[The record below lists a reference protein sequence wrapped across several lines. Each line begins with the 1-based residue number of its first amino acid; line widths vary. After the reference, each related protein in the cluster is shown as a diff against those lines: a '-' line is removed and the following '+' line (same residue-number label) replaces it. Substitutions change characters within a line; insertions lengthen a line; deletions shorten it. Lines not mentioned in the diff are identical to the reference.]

1 MKKAILMILLVFV
14 IILLGIITYENPNKE
29 PEIIPVN
36 SGTITTEIDETLL
49 EETLPIEED
58 TLYDVTIPEK
68 YAENESE
75 FYNKYFTEGN
85 LLGDSTGLYIQ
96 ESNYPQLNTYKT
108 SLDKRAY
115 DSTITIDVGLLNST
129 YMSDETTTLAEHI
142 TNQNKQLDDIL
153 TYYAEINQT
162 TKQDQK
168 CYYKINGM
176 MIVTNDERKPKKI
189 KVTIN
194 DSKPQTFTLNN
205 TDKYQLLDLD
215 YTQDNIEKPVSV
227 KIDIISS
234 YNNTVNP
241 DDPHLYIEDITFGIE
256 SNLPQGR

>member
-1 MKKAILMILLVFV
+1 MKKAILMLLLVFV

-29 PEIIPVN
+29 PVLIPIEDE
-36 SGTITTEIDETLL
+36 SITTEIDETLL
-49 EETLPIEED
+49 EENIYTEED
-58 TLYDVTIPEK
+58 TLYDITIPEK

-75 FYNKYFTEGN
+75 FYNKYYTKGN
-85 LLGDSTGLYIQ
+85 LLGDSTGVYIQ
-96 ESNYPQLNTYKT
+96 ESNYPQLNTYKST
-108 SLDKRAY
+108 IDKRAY
-115 DSTITIDVGLLNST
+115 DSTITIDVGLLNSI

-142 TNQNKQLDDIL
+142 TNQNNKLNEIL
-153 TYYAEINQT
+153 NYYSEINPDI
-162 TKQDQK
+162 KSDQK

-176 MIVTNDERKPKKI
+176 MLVTNDERKPKKI

-205 TDKYQLLDLD
+205 IDKYQLLDLN
-215 YTQDNIEKPVSV
+215 YTQDNIEKPVSIKV
-227 KIDIISS
+227 DIISS
-234 YNNTVNP
+234 YNNTINP

>member
-14 IILLGIITYENPNKE
+14 IILLGIITYENPNIE
-29 PEIIPVN
+29 PELLPVAEN
-36 SGTITTEIDETLL
+36 TVLEEDETLL
-49 EETLPIEED
+49 EDTVITEED
-58 TLYDVTIPEK
+58 SLYDVTIPEA
-68 YAENESE
+68 YAEDISK
-75 FYNKYFTEGN
+75 FYDKYYTEGN
-85 LLGDSTGLYIQ
+85 LLGDATGYYIQ
-96 ESNYPQLNTYKT
+96 ESNYPQLNTFKT
-108 SLDKRAY
+108 TTDKRAY
-115 DSTITIDVGLLNST
+115 DSTINIDVGLLNSI
-129 YMSDETTTLAEHI
+129 YMSDEATTLTEHI
-142 TNQNKQLDDIL
+142 TNQNNKLDEIL

-189 KVTIN
+189 KITIN
-194 DSKPQTFTLNN
+194 DSKPQTVTLND
-205 TDKYQLLDLD
+205 TDKYQLIDLN